1 MSISLGKLQKVEI
14 RKIWPKEDANFTPWL
29 ATEENISLLSEELN
43 LELEVQS
50 QEERVG
56 PFRADILCKEIATD
70 HYVLIEN
77 QFGKTDHSHLG
88 QILTYASGLNALTV
102 IWIAE
107 KFVDEHRAALDWLNS
122 ITDES
127 VSFFGIE
134 IELYKIGDSDPAPMF
149 NIVSKPNNWSK
160 TIRRSSENAALTE
173 TKVLQQQYWQAM
185 KEYAESQKYSF
196 RLQKPLPQHWTN
208 ISIGRTDFKL
218 CAIANTRDACIVVQL
233 VVYGTDALQNFNK
246 LRSAYEIDSKDK
258 LNKDLDWVEKE
269 GGKEHHVNF
278 IIEKTDPL
286 DRNDWPNQHKLL
298 CDWLDKFTVYFKE
311 KIKML

>member
-29 ATEENISLLSEELN
+29 AREENISLLSEELN
-43 LELEVQS
+43 LELEVQA

-56 PFRADILCKEIATD
+56 PFRADILCKDITSD
-70 HYVLIEN
+70 HYILIEN
-77 QFGKTDHSHLG
+77 QFGKTDHGHLG

-149 NIVSKPNNWSK
+149 NIVSK
-160 TIRRSSENAALTE
+160 
-173 TKVLQQQYWQAM
+173 
-185 KEYAESQKYSF
+185 
-196 RLQKPLPQHWTN
+196 
-208 ISIGRTDFKL
+208 
-218 CAIANTRDACIVVQL
+218 
-233 VVYGTDALQNFNK
+233 
-246 LRSAYEIDSKDK
+246 
-258 LNKDLDWVEKE
+258 
-269 GGKEHHVNF
+269 
-278 IIEKTDPL
+278 
-286 DRNDWPNQHKLL
+286 
-298 CDWLDKFTVYFKE
+298 
-311 KIKML
+311 

>member
-77 QFGKTDHSHLG
+77 QFGKTDHGHLG
-88 QILTYASGLNALTV
+88 QILTYAAGLNALTV

-127 VSFFGIE
+127 VSFFGLE

-173 TKVLQQQYWQAM
+173 TKILQQQYWQAM

-208 ISIGRTDFKL
+208 VSIGRTDFKL
-218 CAIANTRDACIVVQL
+218 CAIANTRDACLVVQL
-233 VVYGTDALQNFNK
+233 VVYGRNALQSFNK
-246 LRSAYEIDSKDK
+246 LSTAYELDSNEK
-258 LNKDLDWVEKE
+258 LNKDLEWVEKE

-286 DRNDWPNQHKLL
+286 DRTDWAKQHKLL
-298 CDWLDKFTVYFKE
+298 CDWLEKFTVYFKE